1 MIGLTVT
8 QEQLLLRNKIY
19 GIIKNFE
26 EFFPDE
32 LKKTKIHKCKACN
45 GSGLNVY
52 INNDTGV
59 TLWDPREDQVCSKCG
74 GFGYSVKE
82 LQGEYLCQKCQGTG
96 CVKCNKT
103 GKIDWVTRLMG
114 GNK

>member
-1 MIGLTVT
+1 MSGFSVN
-8 QEQLLLRNKIY
+8 QKQLLLRNKIY

-32 LKKTKIHKCKACN
+32 LKKTNLHKCTTCD

-52 INNDTGV
+52 INKDTGI
-59 TLWDPREDQVCSKCG
+59 TFWDHGQEQVCLGCG

-82 LQGEYLCQKCQGTG
+82 LNGEYLCQKCKGLG
-96 CVKCNKT
+96 CSKCKNT
-103 GKIDWVTRLMG
+103 GKIDWITRIMG
-114 GNK
+114 NE